1 MSDNSFFREVDEAVR
16 QDRYKALWDRFGLY
30 ILVVAG
36 ILIASVAGYQAWTY
50 WKQQQAEEAGAAF
63 VQALALET
71 GSEPDKAT
79 KAFEDLVSDG
89 PEGYSVLSRFQLA
102 AAKAKAGE
110 TEAAVAAYDKL
121 ATDRS
126 VDDILQGLATLQA
139 ATLRLDKADYAE
151 MERRLKG
158 LIEDQTAWRYS
169 ARELLGLSA
178 YQNEDLRAAE
188 EQFTALL
195 GEQGTPPNMR
205 DRANMMLAL
214 IVSSAPARGSPTTN

>member
-16 QDRYKALWDRFGLY
+16 KDRYKALWDRFGLY

-50 WKQQQAEEAGAAF
+50 WKQQQAQEAGAAF

-79 KAFEDLVSDG
+79 KAFEDLASDG

-110 TEAAVAAYDKL
+110 TEAAVADYDKL

-158 LIEDQTAWRYS
+158 LIEDKTAWQYS

-214 IVSSAPARGSPTTN
+214 IVSSAPAQGSPTTN